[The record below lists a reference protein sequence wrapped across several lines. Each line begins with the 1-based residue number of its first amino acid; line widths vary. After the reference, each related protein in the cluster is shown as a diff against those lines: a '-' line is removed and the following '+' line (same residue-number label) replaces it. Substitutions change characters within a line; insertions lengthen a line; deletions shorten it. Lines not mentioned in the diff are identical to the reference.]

1 MKGET
6 MKRIGMMALVV
17 SVTAIAAIAVPAT
30 PAAPNGVVASATG
43 SGHMIRNGFNRT
55 FSFAATKRADGTV
68 TGELELDSREFEVVV
83 HIRIDCLRIE
93 GNKAHMSGL
102 ITRSSNPAEGE
113 VGEVNRLVVQ
123 DNGEGPK
130 APPDMISGIPA
141 NPGNADPA
149 TCETN
154 PDRVPNRTV
163 QRGNIQVRGG

>member
-1 MKGET
+1 MRKLGIT
-6 MKRIGMMALVV
+6 ALVACIV
-17 SVTAIAAIAVPAT
+17 ATAAIVVPAT

-55 FSFAATKRADGTV
+55 FSFTAREYADGTV
-68 TGELELDSREFEVVV
+68 KGQLQLNSREFDVSV

-93 GNKAHMSGL
+93 GNRAHMSGL
-102 ITRSSNPAEGE
+102 VTHSSNPAEGV
-113 VGEVNRLVVQ
+113 VGELNLLVVE

-141 NPGNADPA
+141 NNTPPLDTA

-154 PDRVPNRTV
+154 PNRVPDRIV
-163 QRGNIQVRGG
+163 QRGNIQVRGS

>member
-1 MKGET
+1 MRKLGIT
-6 MKRIGMMALVV
+6 ALVA
-17 SVTAIAAIAVPAT
+17 SIAGIAAIAVPT
-30 PAAPNGVVASATG
+30 SPAAPNGVVASATG

-55 FSFAATKRADGTV
+55 FAFTATKRADGTV
-68 TGELELDSREFEVVV
+68 TGQLQLNSREFDVVV

-102 ITRSSNPAEGE
+102 ITRSSNLAEGE
-113 VGEVNRLVVQ
+113 VGELNRLVVQ

-154 PDRVPNRTV
+154 PNRVPNRV
-163 QRGNIQVRGG
+163 VERGNIQVRG